1 MTTDVARIEI
11 AGRGIP
17 LPGNDIDTDRII
29 PARFLKAVTF
39 EGLGEHA
46 FEDARKQDP
55 EHPFN
60 QKVYEGASVL
70 VVGLNFGC
78 GSSREHAPES
88 LKRWGVRAIV
98 GGSFAEIF
106 FGNCIALGIP
116 CLTASMDDILW
127 LQRAIGREPTKP
139 VTVDVKGRTVRFG
152 DRTIPA
158 QIGDGY
164 HRQLVSGAWDG
175 MTALLE
181 AGSAIET
188 TASRLP
194 YMKGFAGSA
203 SSQS

>member
-1 MTTDVARIEI
+1 MSAHPARLEI
-11 AGRGIP
+11 TGRGIP

-60 QKVYEGASVL
+60 QKVYQGASIL

-88 LKRWGVRAIV
+88 LKRWGVEAII

-106 FGNCIALGIP
+106 FGNCITLGIP

-127 LQRAIGREPTKP
+127 LQRAIGRDPGKP
-139 VTVDVKGRTVRFG
+139 VVVDVKGRTVRFG
-152 DRTIPA
+152 DRIIPVH
-158 QIGDGY
+158 ISDG
-164 HRQLVSGAWDG
+164 HHHQLVGGTWNA
-175 MTALLE
+175 TAVLLE
-181 AGSAIET
+181 AGDAIKA
-188 TASRLP
+188 TARRLP
-194 YMKGFAGSA
+194 YTAGFN
-203 SSQS
+203 

>member
-1 MTTDVARIEI
+1 MSESSARRQIT
-11 AGRGIP
+11 GRGIP

-60 QKVYEGASVL
+60 QKAYEGASVL
-70 VVGLNFGC
+70 VAGLNFGC

-116 CLTASMDDILW
+116 CLTASMDDVLW
-127 LQRAIGREPTKP
+127 LQRAIGREPAKP
-139 VTVDVKGRTVRFG
+139 IAVDVRGRTARFG
-152 DRTIPA
+152 DRTIPVHIA
-158 QIGDGY
+158 DGY
-164 HRQLVSGAWDG
+164 HQQLVSGAWDG
-175 MTALLE
+175 TTALLD
-181 AGSAIET
+181 AGDAIE
-188 TASRLP
+188 AAARRLP
-194 YMKGFAGSA
+194 YIAGF
-203 SSQS
+203 